1 MTTSNLPTVYVVERI
16 VFDWSTDDGIDVSD
30 ADKERALCAAV
41 GRWIARD
48 EDHLLSQISDATG
61 WCIKDISYFVVPD
74 GPRATK
80 TTFYWRDLCACCRQ
94 MIEFDDE
101 VYIDNLAYHTSCA
114 PNEYD

>member
-61 WCIKDISYFVVPD
+61 WCIKDISYLVVPD
-74 GPRATK
+74 R
-80 TTFYWRDLCACCRQ
+80 RDLCAFCRE

-101 VYIDNLAYHTSCA
+101 VYIDNSAYHPSCA